1 MKKSDDE
8 MQASNSVIS
17 DLENATVIRS
27 DEAPPNK
34 RAKFSRFQKHNRDT
48 WNGPERENKEV
59 KRRQSNL
66 HRYDAI
72 SSSLEL
78 TPYQR
83 KRGREIIDDLGI
95 KDIGLRLDV
104 IAFGLC
110 ILLANDD
117 VRNGKRYYPNN
128 GAADDLLF
136 EEMADTLDL
145 SQPKQASILEKLRG
159 RVTL

>member
-1 MKKSDDE
+1 MKESDDE
-8 MQASNSVIS
+8 MRPPKSVVS

-78 TPYQR
+78 TSYQQQ
-83 KRGREIIDDLGI
+83 RGREIIDDLGI

-104 IAFGLC
+104 IVFGLC
-110 ILLANDD
+110 VLLANND
-117 VRNGKRYYPNN
+117 VRDGKRYYPNA
-128 GAADDLLF
+128 GAADDRLF

-145 SQPKQASILEKLRG
+145 SQPKQASIVEKLRG
-159 RVTL
+159 IIEI